1 MSSPDSRPVLVTG
14 GAGFIGS
21 HLVDRLLSEGFAV
34 TVVDDLS
41 TGRQSNLEA
50 ASVRP
55 GFRFRQAK
63 VSEWPDLAAEVARS
77 RAVVHFA
84 AAVGVELVMKSPI
97 RTIETN
103 LGETES
109 ILAAAAPVRVPVLLA
124 STSEVY
130 GKSNKTEFTETD
142 DLLIGPP
149 TLGRW
154 SYACSKLM
162 DEFLALAYM
171 RERGLPVTIAR
182 FFNTVGPR
190 QTGAHGMVIPRFLEA
205 ARTGA
210 PLRVYGDGQQTRCF
224 CHVLD
229 TVEAVYRL
237 LGAPEAVGRVVNV
250 GNDVSVTIRGL
261 AERVVARTGSA
272 SRIESIPYSDAF
284 GPGFEDML
292 HRRPSL
298 STLEGLTGFRPRRS
312 LDEILDD
319 LIRDR

>member
-1 MSSPDSRPVLVTG
+1 
-14 GAGFIGS
+14 
-21 HLVDRLLSEGFAV
+21 
-34 TVVDDLS
+34 
-41 TGRQSNLEA
+41 
-50 ASVRP
+50 
-55 GFRFRQAK
+55 
-63 VSEWPDLAAEVARS
+63 
-77 RAVVHFA
+77 
-84 AAVGVELVMKSPI
+84 
-97 RTIETN
+97 
-103 LGETES
+103 
-109 ILAAAAPVRVPVLLA
+109 
-124 STSEVY
+124 
-130 GKSNKTEFTETD
+130 
-142 DLLIGPP
+142 
-149 TLGRW
+149 
-154 SYACSKLM
+154 M

>member
-1 MSSPDSRPVLVTG
+1 MSSPDFRPVLVTG

-50 ASVRP
+50 ALSRP
-55 GFRFRQAK
+55 GFRFHEAK

-109 ILAAAAPVRVPVLLA
+109 ILTAAAPVRVPVLLA

-130 GKSNKTEFTETD
+130 GKSNKTEFAETD

-272 SRIESIPYSDAF
+272 SKIESIPYSDAF

-298 STLEGLTGFRPRRS
+298 ATLEGLTGFRPRRS

>member
-1 MSSPDSRPVLVTG
+1 MTG

-109 ILAAAAPVRVPVLLA
+109 ILAAAAPFRVPVLLA